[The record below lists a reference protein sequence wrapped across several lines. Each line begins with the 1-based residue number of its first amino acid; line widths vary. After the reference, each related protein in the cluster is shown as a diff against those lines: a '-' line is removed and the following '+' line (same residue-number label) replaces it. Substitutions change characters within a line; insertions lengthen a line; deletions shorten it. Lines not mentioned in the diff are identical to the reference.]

1 VRRGPLG
8 IISNSVNA
16 RVGGRTEGARVAGA
30 VLAAA
35 LIAGTG
41 CERNTEAAR
50 ALIAERRAS
59 WAREIAGI
67 KEQHAA
73 LAARLGARGAGAI
86 DRPADQRMH
95 AVLDGARQSIV
106 DVESQLSQAQTRMEQ
121 AIRRG
126 GEAGQRAIDEESVK
140 ARGYMQALGE
150 QLVTAAKQLDD
161 LSKSEDKTQQ
171 PSP

>member
-1 VRRGPLG
+1 
-8 IISNSVNA
+8 
-16 RVGGRTEGARVAGA
+16 

-35 LIAGTG
+35 LIAGSG
-41 CERNTEAAR
+41 CERNTEASR
-50 ALIAERRAS
+50 ALIGERRAS

-73 LAARLGARGAGAI
+73 LAARLGGRGAGATG
-86 DRPADQRMH
+86 RPAEQRMQ

-121 AIRRG
+121 AVRHG
-126 GEAGQRAIDEESVK
+126 GEAGRRAIDEESVK

-150 QLVTAAKQLDD
+150 QLVTAAQQLDD
-161 LSKSEDKTQQ
+161 LSKSADKTKAQ
-171 PSP
+171 SP